1 MKIILHRAFKKS
13 LSRVPSN
20 IEKKTAIWVS
30 SLEDTTNK
38 EDAIRH
44 HDIGKIQGYDNYY
57 RIRIGKY
64 RIGFEIIND
73 TIILHFIGMRGDFY
87 KNFPPK

>member
-20 IEKKTAIWVS
+20 IEQKIAIWVS
-30 SLEDTTNK
+30 SLEDISNRK
-38 EDAIRH
+38 DAIRH
-44 HDIGKIQGYDNYY
+44 YDISKIQGYDNYY

-64 RIGFEIIND
+64 RIGFEIIDNNV
-73 TIILHFIGMRGDFY
+73 ILHFIGMRGDFY